1 MSDLFAVGL
10 ATGLAT
16 GAFLIAWSERQRN
29 EIAGRIAVDG
39 RLRGA
44 SPQWFPASSK
54 ALVVAAFVAL
64 AAPFAVSG
72 HAVLSRTAD
81 ESAAAV
87 LHDRPSSIGEGEV
100 AQLEKYL
107 SKVGAAG
114 RGVAV
119 AERAMPPL
127 QSQMPQAAASGLPD
141 VDTMIGRLA
150 ARLEHAPDDV
160 EGWRTLGWSYL
171 NTHRAGAAVAAYER
185 AAKLAPDRGDITQAL
200 AEARAA
206 AATTPATR

>member
-29 EIAGRIAVDG
+29 EIASRIAVGG
-39 RLRGA
+39 RLRSAG
-44 SPQWFPASSK
+44 PQWLSASSK
-54 ALVVAAFVAL
+54 ALVVAAIAAL
-64 AAPFAVSG
+64 AAPLAMFEI
-72 HAVLSRTAD
+72 AVLSRAAD

-87 LHDRPSSIGEGEV
+87 LHDRPSSIGEGDV
-100 AQLEKYL
+100 AQLENYL
-107 SKVGAAG
+107 SKVGAG
-114 RGVAV
+114 RAVAV
-119 AERAMPPL
+119 AERAVPPL
-127 QSQMPQAAASGLPD
+127 QSQMPQSAASGLPD

>member
-16 GAFLIAWSERQRN
+16 GAFLIAWSERQRD
-29 EIAGRIAVDG
+29 EIAGRITVDG
-39 RLRGA
+39 RFPGA
-44 SPQWFPASSK
+44 RPESWPVSSK
-54 ALVVAAFVAL
+54 ALVVAAVAAL

-72 HAVLSRTAD
+72 IAMLSRGAE
-81 ESAAAV
+81 ESAAAE
-87 LHDRPSSIGEGEV
+87 LHARPSSIGEGDV
-100 AQLEKYL
+100 SQLEYYL
-107 SKVGAAG
+107 ARIGAG
-114 RGVAV
+114 RGVAG
-119 AERAMPPL
+119 AERAVPPL
-127 QSQMPQAAASGLPD
+127 QSQMAQQASSDLPD

-171 NTHRAGAAVAAYER
+171 NTDRAGAAVAAYER
-185 AAKLAPDRGDITQAL
+185 AARLAPDRGDITQAL